1 MILVQDE
8 RYCQLGGNWRRC
20 CFSRKVRRTR
30 FPSPLVAEGMEYVAR
45 LSVSLDT
52 GSSLDARE
60 PPETPQRDPR
70 RLADLV
76 EEFQAVLAQFLILDI
91 DRDLVEEGIDR
102 GPELRHGGHCCGEIL
117 ARHGSRRALLG
128 GFDGRSERPF
138 FGLTV
143 ELRIRRPDV
152 LPPVPL
158 LLDAND
164 VGGALVAGE
173 QIPAVVR
180 IQEAPQSVHPA
191 DDQHEIVLA
200 AQCEHGINQIVA
212 RALLAKLNLQAIREE
227 YEQVIRYD

>member
-52 GSSLDARE
+52 GSSLDAGEIRHG
-60 PPETPQRDPR
+60 PR

-152 LPPVPL
+152 LPPVSL
-158 LLDAND
+158 LLDADD
-164 VGGALVAGE
+164 VGGSLVAGE

-212 RALLAKLNLQAIREE
+212 RTLVAELDFEPIGKKGQQITGGE
-227 YEQVIRYD
+227 